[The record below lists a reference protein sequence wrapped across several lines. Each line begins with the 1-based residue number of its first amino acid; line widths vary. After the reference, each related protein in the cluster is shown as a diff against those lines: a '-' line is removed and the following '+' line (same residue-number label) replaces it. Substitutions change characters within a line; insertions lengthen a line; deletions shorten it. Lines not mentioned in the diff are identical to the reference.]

1 MIRGGIC
8 TCWIS
13 HRVGPR
19 SLEGREATSL
29 SGIEAAHAAG
39 VAAIGYADRAW
50 KSDAFVTADAVVTSM
65 GEIAA
70 VLNG

>member
-1 MIRGGIC
+1 VSGQG
-8 TCWIS
+8 WL
-13 HRVGPR
+13 RV
-19 SLEGREATSL
+19 SLVSGVTL
-29 SGIEAAHAAG
+29 SGPAAIGAHLTAHGLAAG
-39 VAAIGYADRAW
+39 LAAIGYANRAW